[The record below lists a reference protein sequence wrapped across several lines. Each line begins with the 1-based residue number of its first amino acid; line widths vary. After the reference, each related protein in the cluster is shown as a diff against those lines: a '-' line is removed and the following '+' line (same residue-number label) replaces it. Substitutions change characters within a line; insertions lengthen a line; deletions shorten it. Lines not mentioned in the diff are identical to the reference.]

1 MTGTPDRAPDA
12 GAGPPPASP
21 PSAPG
26 PAPRAPAPWLE
37 RGAAP
42 WLGLAAVAAAGAAW
56 YVVFPSSLSL
66 GIGLLLLAGW
76 ASAWDLLGGWTGQTS
91 LGHAAFVGLG
101 AYVVGVTATKYGLAP
116 WWSVLIAMALAA
128 VLALL
133 WGRITFGLRGSYF
146 VLSSIAVAEILRLI
160 AINERKLTGGAIG
173 LFIFDLDRPFGLDLF
188 SRRTEFWLA
197 LGYLV
202 LVLAT
207 TLLVTRGRL
216 GYQMRAVRED
226 EASAQAAG
234 INPVSVKSL
243 AFMLSAALTALGGCI
258 YGIFLSALQ
267 PQPLFELH
275 LSVRI
280 ALVAII
286 GGRGTLFGPLIGAA
300 MLTLAGELF
309 RNAFAEA
316 NLLIYGLLIVIV
328 VLFVPRGLMGEL
340 RRRAVRRRY
349 AKSAGG

>member
-1 MTGTPDRAPDA
+1 MTPGAPVA
-12 GAGPPPASP
+12 PPAPAGSP
-21 PSAPG
+21 PAAGGGLLASAW
-26 PAPRAPAPWLE
+26 PRL
-37 RGAAP
+37 
-42 WLGLAAVAAAGAAW
+42 LLVAALGGAW
-56 YVVFPSSLSL
+56 YAFFPTYLTL
-66 GIGLLLLAGW
+66 GITLLLLAGW
-76 ASAWDLLGGWTGQTS
+76 ATAWDLLGGWTGQTS

-101 AYVVGVTATKYGLAP
+101 AYTIGVTSTRYDLAP
-116 WWSVLIAMALAA
+116 WWGALLAMALAA

-133 WGRITFGLRGSYF
+133 WGRMTFGLRGSYF
-146 VLSSIAVAEILRLI
+146 VLASIAVAEVLRLV
-160 AINERKLTGGAIG
+160 AINERGLTGGAVG
-173 LFIFDLDRPFGLDLF
+173 LFIFDLKEPFGLDLF
-188 SRRTEFWLA
+188 SRRNEFWVA
-197 LGYLV
+197 LGYLLLV
-202 LVLAT
+202 LVV

-234 INPVSVKSL
+234 IDPVAVKLS

-258 YGIFLSALQ
+258 YGIVLSALQ

-286 GGRGTLFGPLIGAA
+286 GGRGTLFGPLIGASL
-300 MLTLAGELF
+300 LTLAAELF
-309 RNAFAEA
+309 RNVFAEA

-340 RRRAVRRRY
+340 ERRMVRRRY